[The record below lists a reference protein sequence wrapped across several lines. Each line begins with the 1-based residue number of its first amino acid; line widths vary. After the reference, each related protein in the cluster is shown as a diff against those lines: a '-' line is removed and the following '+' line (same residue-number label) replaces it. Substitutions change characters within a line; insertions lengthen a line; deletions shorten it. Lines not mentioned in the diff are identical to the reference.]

1 MEQVIVESFSV
12 GLVSDDNETVLQAG
26 YCIANQFFESVVK
39 QLNVLAAFDVSAVVK
54 FPCGFV
60 SGYCQFHN
68 GHPFVR
74 V

>member
-12 GLVSDDNETVLQAG
+12 GLVSDDDETVLQTG

-39 QLNVLAAFDVSAVVK
+39 QVNVFAAFDVSAVVK
-54 FPCGFV
+54 FPCRFV
-60 SGYCQFHN
+60 SSYCQFHDN
-68 GHPFVR
+68 HPFVR